1 MIRHSH
7 HNPKLTPLLLLL
19 LLACPLVS
27 HAADSTPLTQASDS
41 AASCAAARTA
51 RSDASQ
57 LLQLHNVDKLSQ
69 IRLEIVLNSTVT
81 QLVQK
86 NLRVLDPDGR
96 LQGEA
101 LRALSH
107 TLNSDIRP
115 SVARA
120 VHSVDHK
127 QLLTTLT
134 EQLAQLSCED
144 RARLLQYYHSPA
156 GRSYLAFS
164 AQLDAILIDAIS
176 QISQRPFIYSRS
188 QQPDE
193 RLQAQRRTLLSMT
206 TVARQLVAAN
216 AAGTHHPSG
225 AAVGIVSE
233 LLAIQSSV
241 ALDRLSRQYASGLPG
256 FIAFQHSPAAQREI
270 DAVLQWSEQ
279 SSALF
284 TPALEQASR
293 ELAAHQ
299 AKWRQLA
306 TQLLAQA
313 PAEETKPNASQ

>member
-1 MIRHSH
+1 MIRYTPRKPH
-7 HNPKLTPLLLLL
+7 LTPLLFLL
-19 LLACPLVS
+19 LLACPPLTR
-27 HAADSTPLTQASDS
+27 AADAPPPAQTGASV
-41 AASCAAARTA
+41 ANCAAARGA

-57 LLQLHNVDKLSQ
+57 LLQLHDVDKLSR

-81 QLVQK
+81 QLVQQ
-86 NLRVLDPDGR
+86 NLRALDPDGR
-96 LQGEA
+96 LQGDA
-101 LRALSH
+101 LRELSR

-120 VHSVDHK
+120 VHAVDRK
-127 QLLTTLT
+127 QLLTALT
-134 EQLAQLSCED
+134 TQLSQLSCDD
-144 RARLLQYYHSPA
+144 RTRLLQYYHSAA
-156 GRSYLAFS
+156 GRRYLVFS
-164 AQLDAILIDAIS
+164 AQLDAILLDAIS

-193 RLQAQRRTLLSMT
+193 KLQAQRRALLSMT

-216 AAGTHHPSG
+216 AAGTHHPAG
-225 AAVGIVSE
+225 AAIGIVSE

-241 ALDRLSRQYASGLPG
+241 ALDRLARQNAADLPG
-256 FIAFQHSPAAQREI
+256 FIAFQQSPAAQHEI
-270 DAVLQWSEQ
+270 DAVLQWSVQ

-284 TPALEQASR
+284 TPALQQASH

-306 TQLLAQA
+306 AQLLAQL
-313 PAEETKPNASQ
+313 PVETKSDASQ